1 LLLTG
6 GAGGVG
12 SGGGVAASRAP
23 PGNPLWDDTEL
34 IEVAVDMTLA
44 LPDDLE
50 LVVDTDRRVLEA
62 PWYEIFP

>member
-1 LLLTG
+1 LG
-6 GAGGVG
+6 
-12 SGGGVAASRAP
+12 P
-23 PGNPLWDDTEL
+23 PGNPPWDDTEL